1 MFRRGKR
8 RDAAKLELWQERYS
22 RNASAY
28 AGELGKMDHREALYR
43 GTKDIKG
50 APGVEKV
57 RPAAHV
63 RNVVAEL
70 VESQVSSS
78 IPQPKVTA
86 LRPEDEEKARLIE
99 DMLRNELDRLP
110 TEYLNDQEERTVPI
124 QGGALSLVEWDSTQ
138 GTRQTAGE
146 LSVMGLHPKK
156 VIPQDG
162 VWTDIED
169 MDYFFVLVP
178 QTKAYIRK
186 RYGVDVEDQTEEEP
200 GIKGADGQQSAG
212 EDLVTQYM
220 AYYRNDSGGIG
231 LFSWVGDVV
240 LEDLEDYQARRIYLC
255 TKCGERGD
263 GRECAYCH
271 SKKFAEGADD
281 GEVLTEDIQLSD
293 GRVIPAWEEKWIPNP
308 LGEQGGW
315 PGPAGA
321 DAIPAFSAEN
331 AHPLVAEL
339 QMVQTKIPY
348 YKPDVF
354 PVVLRKNVSVFGQF
368 LGDSDVDKIEDQQE
382 TVKKLETKIIEKLCK
397 GGSVLTV
404 PKTAVLDF
412 TDEEL
417 RVLRLDGPEQKAM
430 LGVYNLQPDISGDL
444 GYMSLVYEEARQ
456 IVGITDSFQ
465 GRQDR
470 TATSGV
476 AKEFA
481 ARQSAGRLESK
492 RTMKDAYYARLFEVM
507 FKFVLAYSDEPRTVV
522 STDNQ
527 GHTKYKTFY
536 RYDFLEQDTAGEWY
550 WNDRFLFAVDASATL
565 ANNRE
570 AMWQECRM
578 NFQQGAY
585 GNPADLET
593 LVVFWTRMELL
604 HYPGASDTRTYMEG
618 KLEEQ
623 RTMQAQQAAMMGMGG
638 QMPNG
643 VPGGLLGPLGGGAA
657 AQQTIPAARGGASDT
672 KPAATMAEAS
682 QNAAAQIAARDA
694 QAQAQAALINGGGRI

>member
-28 AGELGKMDHREALYR
+28 SGELGKMDHREALYR

-50 APGVEKV
+50 APGAEKV

-169 MDYFFVLVP
+169 MDYLFVLVP

-240 LEDLEDYQARRIYLC
+240 LEDLEDYQARRSYVC

-263 GRECAYCH
+263 GQECAYCH
-271 SKKFAEGADD
+271 SKKFTEGADD

-293 GRVIPAWEEKWIPNP
+293 GRVIPAWEEKWIPTP
-308 LGEQGGW
+308 LGEQGGIRGSW
-315 PGPAGA
+315 PSPEGA

-331 AHPLVAEL
+331 ARALVAEL
-339 QMVQTKIPY
+339 QMVQTKLPY

-623 RTMQAQQAAMMGMGG
+623 RAMQAQQAAMTGMGG
-638 QMPNG
+638 IRQAG
-643 VPGGLLGPLGGGAA
+643 AGGG
-657 AQQTIPAARGGASDT
+657 QIPGN
-672 KPAATMAEAS
+672 MAEVS
-682 QNAAAQIAARDA
+682 QDAAAQIAAQDA
-694 QAQAQAALINGGGRI
+694 AAFGKRAGGAFLA

>member
-1 MFRRGKR
+1 MFGRGKKQ
-8 RDAAKLELWQERYS
+8 DKDKLALWQERYS
-22 RNASAY
+22 RNRTAY
-28 AGELGKMDHREALYR
+28 ERELAKMDHREALYR
-43 GTKDIKG
+43 GTKEIKG
-50 APGVEKV
+50 APGASRVK
-57 RPAAHV
+57 PAAHV

-70 VESQVSSS
+70 IESQVSSS

-86 LRPEDEEKARLIE
+86 LRPEDEEKARLVE
-99 DMLRNELDRLP
+99 DMLRNELDRMP
-110 TEYLNDQEERTVPI
+110 MEYNNDQEERTVPI

-138 GTRQTAGE
+138 HTHQTAGE
-146 LSVMGLHPKK
+146 LSVTQLHPKK

-162 VWTDIED
+162 VWSDIED
-169 MDYFFVLVP
+169 MDYIFILVP
-178 QTKAYIRK
+178 QTKAFIKK
-186 RYGVDVEDQTEEEP
+186 RYGVDVREEPEEEP
-200 GIKGADGQQSAG
+200 GIKGADADQSAG

-220 AYYRNDSGGIG
+220 AYYRNKTGGIG
-231 LFSWVGDVV
+231 LFSWVGDQV
-240 LEDLEDYQARRIYLC
+240 LEDLEDYQARRVYTC
-255 TKCGERGD
+255 AKCGQRGD
-263 GRECAYCH
+263 GRECAFCG
-271 SKKFAEGADD
+271 SRKFDEGEED
-281 GEVLTEDIQLSD
+281 GEILTEDLELSD
-293 GRVIPAWEEKWIPNP
+293 GRVIPAWSETWVEVGAFPSSGP
-308 LGEQGGW
+308 SGATFPQGEGY
-315 PGPAGA
+315 PAG
-321 DAIPAFSAEN
+321 DALSASFAGTSPVGGDLPAGDGGPYGPYLERQSV
-331 AHPLVAEL
+331 P
-339 QMVQTKIPY
+339 TKIPY
-348 YKPDVF
+348 YKPDLY

-382 TVKKLETKIIEKLCK
+382 TIKKLETKVIEKLCK

-417 RVLRLDGPEQKAM
+417 RVLRLEGPEQKAM
-430 LGVYNLQPDISGDL
+430 LGVYNLQPDVSGDL
-444 GYMSLVYEEARQ
+444 AYMNLTYEEARQ

-507 FKFVLAYSDEPRTVV
+507 FKFMLAYSDEPRTVV

-536 RYDFLEQDTAGEWY
+536 RYDFLERDEAGEWW
-550 WNDRFLFAVDASATL
+550 WNDRFLFSVDASATL

-585 GNPADLET
+585 GDPTSLET
-593 LVVFWTRMELL
+593 LVVFWSRMELL

-623 RTMQAQQAAMMGMGG
+623 RAMEAQQAAMVGMGG
-638 QMPNG
+638 MSPLIQPSAAS
-643 VPGGLLGPLGGGAA
+643 VP
-657 AQQTIPAARGGASDT
+657 RGGSLEEIGSA
-672 KPAATMAEAS
+672 
-682 QNAAAQIAARDA
+682 AAAQIAAMDS
-694 QAQAQAALINGGGRI
+694 QEQAQAALSNGGGRL